1 MVELANQPNY
11 GIVVGVVVLI
21 ILLWPIAVVLHLL
34 ALGTG
39 NEAKTNGWF
48 KKRYEKSFFYGL
60 FRILFASFPLLFL
73 PVLGSLG
80 VKLSQG

>member
-1 MVELANQPNY
+1 
-11 GIVVGVVVLI
+11 VVGVVVLI

-34 ALGTG
+34 VLGTG
-39 NEAKTNGWF
+39 NEANGWF